1 MPPPPDFRPDA
12 AQTQRLLRLHRR
24 ALAFRDAQRDADL
37 VAEVNLR
44 YREALAARC
53 LAAPAPGAQAEDSG
67 RILYNVSNLCR
78 RRSPNSIDRV
88 VLALRAELARRPQ
101 RLLPVAYDGT
111 SWREARDLATG
122 GDPQAPRMAATGPA
136 LAAGP
141 DDRLLNVELDYQL
154 PLEAFA
160 QLARM
165 RRAGLRIATLVHDV
179 FALSYPQWTSYT
191 EVLSF
196 DAWLQRSLAASDR
209 IVCLSQHSAR
219 QLRRWVATAPL
230 PAGAPR
236 RRLPVSVIDA
246 GGDGL
251 SAAGPAPQWTGA
263 GDAARFVLPDD
274 DVPTFL
280 AIAAIH
286 PRKGVDTLV
295 AAFSQ
300 LWEQGQDLRLV
311 LSGRSIDQ
319 NMTAMIR
326 AHPEAGR
333 RLLAPG
339 FLGDE
344 QLRRIAARAQAL
356 ILPSRDEGFGLPM
369 AEAAALGRPT
379 IARDIPVFREIA
391 GDQPFWFESGRG
403 PRHTLAARLRD
414 WLALDAA
421 QRARHVPAQAFAP
434 WSRSAAQLAAVLTGG
449 PDFIQL
455 EMPSGPPPGRTA
467 PSDGPRAPA

>member
-1 MPPPPDFRPDA
+1 MPPPPEFRPDPT
-12 AQTQRLLRLHRR
+12 QTRRLLRLHRR

-37 VAEVNLR
+37 VADVDQR
-44 YREALAARC
+44 YRQALAERC
-53 LAAPAPGAQAEDSG
+53 ESAPAPDGG

-78 RRSPNSIDRV
+78 RRAPTSIDRV
-88 VLALRAELARRPQ
+88 ALALRAELGRRPQ
-101 RLLPVAYDGT
+101 RLLPVAFDGT
-111 SWREARDLATG
+111 TWREAVEVATG
-122 GDPQAPRMAATGPA
+122 DDQQAPRMAATGPA

-141 DDRLLNVELDYQL
+141 GDRFLNVELDYLL
-154 PLEAFA
+154 PAEAFA

-165 RRAGLRIATLVHDV
+165 RRAGLRIAVLVHDV
-179 FALSYPQWTSYT
+179 FALSYPEWTGFA

-196 DAWLQRSLAASDR
+196 DAWLQRSLATADR

-230 PAGAPR
+230 PSRAPR

-251 SAAGPAPQWTGA
+251 AATGPAPQWSA
-263 GDAARFVLPDD
+263 SGDAARFALPDD
-274 DVPTFL
+274 GLPTFL

-295 AAFSQ
+295 AAFSR
-300 LWEQGQDLRLV
+300 LWAQGLDLRLV

-319 NMTAMIR
+319 GMAATIR
-326 AHPEAGR
+326 AHPEFGR

-339 FLGDE
+339 FLGDA
-344 QLRRIAARAQAL
+344 QLRVVATRAQAL

-369 AEAAALGRPT
+369 AEAAALGRPA

-391 GDQPFWFESGRG
+391 GDQPFWFESGKG
-403 PRHTLAARLRD
+403 QRHTLAARLRD

-421 QRARHVPAQAFAP
+421 QRARHVPTQAFSP
-434 WSRSAAQLAAVLTGG
+434 WSRSAAQLATVLAGG
-449 PDFIQL
+449 PDFVHL
-455 EMPSGPPPGRTA
+455 EMPSAPPVGRAA
-467 PSDGPRAPA
+467 PTGRRDEASHAG

>member
-1 MPPPPDFRPDA
+1 MPPDFRPDA

-37 VAEVNLR
+37 VADVDLR
-44 YREALAARC
+44 YREALSARC
-53 LAAPAPGAQAEDSG
+53 EAAQGLDGG

-78 RRSPNSIDRV
+78 RRAPTSIDRV
-88 VLALRAELARRPQ
+88 VLALRAELERRPQ
-101 RLLPVAYDGT
+101 RLLPVAFDGT
-111 SWREARDLATG
+111 NWREAVDLAADD
-122 GDPQAPRMAATGPA
+122 DPQAPRMAATGQA

-141 DDRLLNVELDYQL
+141 GDRFLNVELDYLL
-154 PLEAFA
+154 PVQAFA

-165 RRAGLRIATLVHDV
+165 RRTGLRIATLVHDV
-179 FALSYPQWTSYT
+179 FALSYPEWTTYA

-230 PAGAPR
+230 PSGAPR

-251 SAAGPAPQWTGA
+251 DAAGPAPQWTGA
-263 GDAARFVLPDD
+263 GDAARFALPDD
-274 DVPTFL
+274 ELPTFL
-280 AIAAIH
+280 AIAATH

-300 LWEQGQDLRLV
+300 LWVQGLDLRLV
-311 LSGRSIDQ
+311 LSGRSVDR
-319 NMTAMIR
+319 NLAASIR
-326 AHPEAGR
+326 AHPEYGR
-333 RLLAPG
+333 RLMAPG
-339 FLGDE
+339 FLGDA
-344 QLRRIAARAQAL
+344 QLRRVAARAQAL

-369 AEAAALGRPT
+369 AEAAALGRPA

-414 WLALDAA
+414 WLALDGA
-421 QRARHVPAQAFAP
+421 QRARHVPAQAFSP
-434 WSRSAAQLAAVLTGG
+434 WSRSTAQLAAVLAGG
-449 PDFIQL
+449 PDFIHIEL
-455 EMPSGPPPGRTA
+455 PVGPPTGRTA
-467 PSDGPRAPA
+467 PPGGRAAAARPR